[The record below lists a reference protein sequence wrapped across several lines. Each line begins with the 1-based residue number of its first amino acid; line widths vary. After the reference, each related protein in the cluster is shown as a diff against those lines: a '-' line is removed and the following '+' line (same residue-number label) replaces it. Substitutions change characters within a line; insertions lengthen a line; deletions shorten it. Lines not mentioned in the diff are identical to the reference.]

1 MPKSSI
7 NNRVTR
13 SSIRG
18 QIPPFRGHN
27 LLWRSKTPG
36 RDVPKHDPQ
45 RLVGMKASFAGE
57 IKNAMANLAYAPT
70 TRSTASKGTSRLAAK
85 L

>member
-57 IKNAMANLAYAPT
+57 IKNAMANPGLRANY
-70 TRSTASKGTSRLAAK
+70 KIHGVQGDV
-85 L
+85 